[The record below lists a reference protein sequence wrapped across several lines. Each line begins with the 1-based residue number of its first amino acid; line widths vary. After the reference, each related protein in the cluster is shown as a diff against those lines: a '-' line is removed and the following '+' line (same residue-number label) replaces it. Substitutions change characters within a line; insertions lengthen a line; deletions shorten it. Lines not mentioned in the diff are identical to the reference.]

1 MENNNHGNTAMIMII
16 TAMDQNQALPC
27 FSDFIAY
34 SCGSYGSSCWVLKNT
49 CFGVNVATSQSVH
62 QYVIRCD
69 AYSQQIC
76 SNNKLIVT
84 AGTAHFMWLNDT
96 ESFPENR
103 TGEEK
108 PLLDIADRLLQDHN
122 FSPMSRSLCGFVPAP
137 NREGIHPWPKA
148 SKASFSSINSATR
161 DFFTIWAAYTMIPI
175 QSEVLL
181 VLYSTSDSSIFINT
195 DNSDFSTMS
204 RVICMDLLQR
214 SWSQIP

>member
-96 ESFPENR
+96 ESFLENR
-103 TGEEK
+103 TGRK
-108 PLLDIADRLLQDHN
+108 N
-122 FSPMSRSLCGFVPAP
+122 
-137 NREGIHPWPKA
+137 
-148 SKASFSSINSATR
+148 
-161 DFFTIWAAYTMIPI
+161 
-175 QSEVLL
+175 
-181 VLYSTSDSSIFINT
+181 
-195 DNSDFSTMS
+195 
-204 RVICMDLLQR
+204 R
-214 SWSQIP
+214 SWTLLTGCCKTTTSLQCPGRSVALSLRQIEKEFIHGPRHPRRVFLR